1 MGLFRIK
8 SMPAAV
14 LLSFTAIVTFV
25 YALNFMFFAECYV
38 TGGAGDCFTL
48 LSNDTIETSN
58 SYGNGGPETA
68 FNGVLMFGIFISTAI
83 ILNEG
88 AKGKWTTMIPVIAG
102 LTTMSAMLWIHWG
115 DLDSSET
122 PKYIVPVVL
131 VAYIAAYWF
140 LMNEDEVNDG
150 LSEFS
155 PGVNVKDTPAL
166 LALGLLTL
174 MGIFYCFRALL
185 DPQSVVDLVEGGDPA
200 EGLGAPST
208 VTVAVGGSLFLVYLL
223 WIMLTILD
231 GPSGKWSIIH
241 PGIFFTLAA
250 TIQTYISYVDDE
262 VRRTITDQTIQ
273 DAVAGPFALLLTLF
287 AYYRLRPEGIED
299 GMTYG
304 GEEWENKAEDFNVM
318 VIAFAMVLGLL
329 YALNAV
335 MDL

>member
-14 LLSFTAIVTFV
+14 LLSFTAIITFV

-48 LSNDTIETSN
+48 LSNDTTETSN

-102 LTTMSAMLWIHWG
+102 LTTMSVMLWIHWG
-115 DLDSSET
+115 DLDSSEA

-155 PGVNVKDTPAL
+155 PGVNVKDPPAL

-200 EGLGAPST
+200 EGLGAPSI

-223 WIMLTILD
+223 WIMLPILD

-273 DAVAGPFALLLTLF
+273 DAVAGPLALLLTLF

-329 YALNAV
+329 YTLNAV

>member
-38 TGGAGDCFTL
+38 TGGAGDCFAL

-102 LTTMSAMLWIHWG
+102 LATMSTMLWIHWG

-185 DPQSVVDLVEGGDPA
+185 DPQSVVDLVEGGDPS

-223 WIMLTILD
+223 WIVLTILD

-273 DAVAGPFALLLTLF
+273 DAVAGPLALLLTLF

-304 GEEWENKAEDFNVM
+304 GEEWENRAEDFNVM

-329 YALNAV
+329 YTLNAV